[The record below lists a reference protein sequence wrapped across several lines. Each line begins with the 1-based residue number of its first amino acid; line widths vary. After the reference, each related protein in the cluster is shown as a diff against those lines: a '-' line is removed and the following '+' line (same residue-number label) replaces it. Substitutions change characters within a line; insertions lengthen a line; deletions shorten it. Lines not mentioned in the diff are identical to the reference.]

1 MRVFLRMP
9 NRQETPVH
17 LNLVPKAG
25 EQVDY
30 GGGRYVVVSV
40 VHSVESAKT
49 VLDLAHVEA
58 EQAFRTLQW
67 NEFSRYRTSEIAS
80 YSPILRSRIRA
91 AR

>member
-1 MRVFLRMP
+1 MP

-30 GGGRYVVVSV
+30 CGARYLVVSV
-40 VHSVESAKT
+40 VHSVESART
-49 VLDLAHVEA
+49 ILDLARVEA
-58 EQAFRTLQW
+58 EQPFRTLQW
-67 NEFSRYRTSEIAS
+67 NEYARYRTSEIAA
-80 YSPILRSRIRA
+80 YSPSLRPHLRA